1 MAGGLLNLTSYG
13 NENVILNGNPK
24 KTFFK
29 AVYKKH
35 TNFGLQ
41 RFRIDYKGSR
51 ILNFNTPTVLDF
63 KIPRYA
69 EMLYDSYVC
78 VTLPDIWSPFHE
90 FDPTTNGYRLIPYQF
105 RWIEELG
112 TNMIREVEVY
122 SGPIILSKFSGEY
135 LNCLKE
141 RDFNH
146 SKKELWN
153 RMTGNTTQ
161 LNNPA
166 FSGNRV
172 NVYPNAMYVDD
183 TGVIPSIQGR
193 KLYIPLNLFFSD
205 SSKMALPLVALQYQE
220 INIKITFEPITKLYT
235 INDVDAVI
243 NNQNN
248 LTGISYRR
256 APNPN
261 VLHHQMWHFLSPPQD
276 INASLDTYN
285 QSRNDWNSDIH
296 LISTYIFL
304 GQDERR
310 MVAQQPYKLLIKQ
323 IYEYEQLSVGGSQIT
338 EFDSKDMVV
347 NYMFRFRRSDV
358 YLRNE
363 WSNYTNWTYNHIEPQ
378 KITNTLPIVT
388 GTGRRINN
396 PRNLFITGAVGEYF
410 YNKKEILVDMGI
422 VLQGVY
428 RENVMDAG
436 IYEYIEKWKRTSG
449 SAKDGLYCYN
459 FCLDSNR
466 TVYQPS
472 GAMNLN
478 KFSKVSF
485 EFNTLEPPINMEPR
499 LINVIC
505 DTNNNPIGF
514 RKSTS
519 DLTEYTY
526 DLKVFEE
533 RYNMLII
540 MGGRGELLQAR

>member
-1 MAGGLLNLTSYG
+1 MGGGLLNLTAYG

-51 ILNFNTPTVLDF
+51 ILNYNTPTVLDF

-69 EMLYDSYVC
+69 EMLYDTYVC
-78 VTLPDIWSPFHE
+78 VTLPDIWSPFQE
-90 FDPTTNGYRLIPYQF
+90 FNPSLQVGGNRMRPYQF

-141 RDFNH
+141 RDFSN
-146 SKKELWN
+146 SKKDLWN
-153 RMTGNTTQ
+153 RMTGNIPE

-166 FSGNRV
+166 FSGYRV
-172 NVYPNAMYVDD
+172 NVYPNAMYVDE

-220 INIKITFEPITKLYT
+220 INIKITFQPITHLYT
-235 INDVDAVI
+235 INDVDAV
-243 NNQNN
+243 NNA
-248 LTGISYRR
+248 TGVSYRR

-261 VLHHQMWHFLSPPQD
+261 VLHHQMWHFLNPPRD
-276 INASLDTYN
+276 ISGTLALYDQT
-285 QSRNDWNSDIH
+285 RNDWNTDIH

-310 MVAQQPYKLLIKQ
+310 IIATQPYKLLIKQ
-323 IYEYEQLSVGGSQIT
+323 IYEYEKLSVGGSQIT

-347 NYMFRFRRSDV
+347 NYMFRFRRNDV
-358 YLRNE
+358 HLRNE
-363 WSNYTNWTYNHIEPQ
+363 WSNYTNWTYNNIEPQ
-378 KITNTLPIVT
+378 KITNILPELNEK
-388 GTGRRINN
+388 RIRN
-396 PRNLFITGAVGEYF
+396 PRNFYITGSIGDYF
-410 YNKKEILVDMGI
+410 YNKKEILVDMGV

-428 RENVMDAG
+428 RENVLDAG
-436 IYEYIEKWKRTSG
+436 IYEYVEKWKRTSG

-459 FCLDSNR
+459 FCLDSER
-466 TVYQPS
+466 AVYQPS

-485 EFNTLEPPINMEPR
+485 EFNTLEPPINTEPR
-499 LINVIC
+499 LINIIC

-514 RKSTS
+514 RKTTA
-519 DLTEYTY
+519 DLTEYSY
-526 DLKVFEE
+526 DLKIFEE

-540 MGGRGELLQAR
+540 TGGRGELLQAR

>member
-1 MAGGLLNLTSYG
+1 MGGGLLNLTSYG
-13 NENVILNGNPK
+13 NENVIINGNPK
-24 KTFFK
+24 KTFFQ

-51 ILNFNTPTVLDF
+51 ILNYNTPTVLDF

-69 EMLYDSYVC
+69 EMLYDTYVC
-78 VTLPDIWSPFHE
+78 VSLPDIWSPFYE
-90 FDPTTNGYRLIPYQF
+90 FDATSQTTSGTTPLKPYQF

-141 RDFNH
+141 RDFSN
-146 SKKELWN
+146 SKKDLWN
-153 RMTGNTTQ
+153 RMTGNIPE

-166 FSGNRV
+166 FSGNRA
-172 NVYPNAMYVDD
+172 NVYPNAMYVDE

-220 INIKITFEPITKLYT
+220 INIKITFEPISKLYT
-235 INDVDAVI
+235 INDVDAV
-243 NNQNN
+243 NSAS
-248 LTGISYRR
+248 GISYRR

-261 VLHHQMWHFLSPPQD
+261 VLHHQMWHFLNPPQD
-276 INASLDTYN
+276 ISGTLSLYEQT
-285 QSRNDWNSDIH
+285 RNDWNSDIH

-310 MVAQQPYKLLIKQ
+310 VLASQSYKLLIKQ
-323 IYEYEQLSVGGSQIT
+323 IYEYEQLSVAGTQIT
-338 EFDSKDMVV
+338 EFDSKDMVA
-347 NYMFRFRRSDV
+347 NYMFRFRRNDV
-358 YLRNE
+358 HLRNE
-363 WSNYTNWTYNHIEPQ
+363 WSNYTNWTYNNVEPQ
-378 KITNTLPIVT
+378 KITNNFPLFNSKTIK
-388 GTGRRINN
+388 N
-396 PRNLFITGAVGEYF
+396 PRNFYITGAVGDYF
-410 YNKKEILVDMGI
+410 YNKKEILVDMGV
-422 VLQGVY
+422 VLQGMY
-428 RENVMDAG
+428 RENVLDAG

-459 FCLDSNR
+459 FCLDSDR
-466 TVYQPS
+466 SVYQPS

-478 KFSKVSF
+478 KFSKVGF
-485 EFNTLEPPINMEPR
+485 EFNTLEPPINPTPR
-499 LINVIC
+499 TINIIC

-514 RKSTS
+514 RKTTA
-519 DLTEYTY
+519 DLNEFSY

>member
-1 MAGGLLNLTSYG
+1 MGGGLLNLTAYG

-51 ILNFNTPTVLDF
+51 ILNYNTPTVLDF

-69 EMLYDSYVC
+69 EMLYDTYVC
-78 VTLPDIWSPFHE
+78 VTLPDIWSPFQE
-90 FDPTTNGYRLIPYQF
+90 FNPSLQVGGNRMRPYQF

-135 LNCLKE
+135 LSCLKE
-141 RDFNH
+141 RDFSN
-146 SKKELWN
+146 SKKDLWN
-153 RMTGNTTQ
+153 RMTGNIPE

-166 FSGNRV
+166 FSGYRV
-172 NVYPNAMYVDD
+172 NVYPNAMYVDE

-220 INIKITFEPITKLYT
+220 INIKITFQPITHLYT
-235 INDVDAVI
+235 INDVDAV
-243 NNQNN
+243 NNA
-248 LTGISYRR
+248 TGVSYRR

-261 VLHHQMWHFLSPPQD
+261 VLHHQMWHFLNPPRD
-276 INASLDTYN
+276 ISGTLALYDQT
-285 QSRNDWNSDIH
+285 RNDWNTDIH

-310 MVAQQPYKLLIKQ
+310 MIATQPYKLLIKQ
-323 IYEYEQLSVGGSQIT
+323 IYEYEKLSVGGSQIT

-347 NYMFRFRRSDV
+347 NYMFRFRRNDV
-358 YLRNE
+358 HLRNE
-363 WSNYTNWTYNHIEPQ
+363 WSNYTNWTYNNIEPQ
-378 KITNTLPIVT
+378 KITNILPELNQK
-388 GTGRRINN
+388 RIRN
-396 PRNLFITGAVGEYF
+396 PRNFYITGSVGDYF
-410 YNKKEILVDMGI
+410 YNKKEILVDMGV

-428 RENVMDAG
+428 RENVLDAG
-436 IYEYIEKWKRTSG
+436 IYEYVEKWKRTSG

-459 FCLDSNR
+459 FCLDSER
-466 TVYQPS
+466 AVYQPS

-485 EFNTLEPPINMEPR
+485 EFNTLEPPINTEPR
-499 LINVIC
+499 LINIIC

-514 RKSTS
+514 RKTTA
-519 DLTEYTY
+519 DLTEYSY
-526 DLKVFEE
+526 DLKIFEE

-540 MGGRGELLQAR
+540 TGGRGELLQAR